1 MRLDHAIKQILIDV
15 HRHFHAILD
24 MAFGS
29 KAQVDFKIPRPTTLS
44 GFGVAGRIAL
54 TGIEEVGK
62 MPTLLEDAAS

>member
-1 MRLDHAIKQILIDV
+1 
-15 HRHFHAILD
+15 